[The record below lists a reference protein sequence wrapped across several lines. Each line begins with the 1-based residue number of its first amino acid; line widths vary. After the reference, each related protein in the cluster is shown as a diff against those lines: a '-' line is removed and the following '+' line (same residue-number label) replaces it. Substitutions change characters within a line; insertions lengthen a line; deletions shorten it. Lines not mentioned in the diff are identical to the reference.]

1 MQTLGLFLA
10 TVFILFNLKEVHTT
24 SFSNDETIESSKDQ
38 QKKCHL
44 SCKSVYYDCFIN
56 YLTKQGSDSSRIDD
70 QLSSNYILT
79 QLNRCKLAK
88 KSCRKICNFLFRN
101 DSGGSDNWLKST

>member
-24 SFSNDETIESSKDQ
+24 SFSSDETIESSKNQ

-44 SCKSVYYDCFIN
+44 SCKVYIMIA
-56 YLTKQGSDSSRIDD
+56 S
-70 QLSSNYILT
+70 
-79 QLNRCKLAK
+79 
-88 KSCRKICNFLFRN
+88 
-101 DSGGSDNWLKST
+101 

>member
-1 MQTLGLFLA
+1 MQTCVFLA

-24 SFSNDETIESSKDQ
+24 PFSSDETIESGEDQ

-44 SCKSVYYDCFIN
+44 SCKSVYYNCFIN
-56 YLTKQGSDSSRIDD
+56 YLTKRRSDSG
-70 QLSSNYILT
+70 NYILT
-79 QLNRCKLAK
+79 ELKRCKSAK

-101 DSGGSDNWLKST
+101 DSRGSDNWLKSA